1 MLKGILIHLYMKINI
16 TAGKLRLGGGKE
28 VGGRIEE
35 WGWGNGIICQE
46 NFPQGLGRLK
56 ERDDKSCQN
65 KRGEISGQTRDK
77 GETLNGVGGWIK
89 YP

>member
-65 KRGEISGQTRDK
+65 KRGEISGKTGVREKHLIGLK
-77 GETLNGVGGWIK
+77 GG
-89 YP
+89 